1 MSLKKLIE
9 KRLTGINGEIMFTL
23 MSVLVA
29 LGNYSWYSFYEGL
42 WSPGALVK
50 GGKAAGYGIVG
61 LSDWWGVRGGVE
73 FFKVAEKGGVKPIL
87 GCRVRVEGLG
97 AVQLTVRTQDGYAAL
112 CRVLS
117 GYAVESGK
125 DVPED
130 WFWRDWETLREG
142 VWLSVPVG
150 GGDERPVGSVG
161 GPIPWPKRMAAWKSR
176 WRSEFWW
183 ELGWRTSSQKRQQQL
198 FYAQHE
204 SHGWRWVV
212 MSGARRAVSAGA
224 QTLSVLRMIGEL
236 ELRGRRGEKLGQ
248 REILP
253 SACEWEGVWKRRPE
267 VLRMTREFVDGV
279 GFRYRWGKLFLPS
292 SGEEGDGASREKMQ
306 RLETLCRGGMREKY
320 GALYRWPEKPS
331 PELREKRLQREL
343 EVVARTGYAGYF
355 LLFHEVLEICRER
368 GIETLARGSAAGS
381 LLCYAL
387 GVSNV
392 CPFRFGLHFERF
404 LNEERLRLSKLPDI
418 DLDLPWDRRDEVIAA
433 LLERYGEGRVAMVGG
448 CNTFQ
453 ARAAVAEVAKTMGLP
468 EREVRALTRLM
479 PHGGITRFE
488 RYRDI
493 WAESKILRDNE
504 NFREILPIAVEL
516 DGIPRHPMMHPCGLV
531 LADRSLYDFTP
542 LLPARKVL
550 QDDEGGARLL
560 PMAGMD
566 MEAVEEMGLLKLD
579 LLGQAG
585 LSVLRD
591 TIRNVEENEKGEG
604 QRSAVRKGLARLRY
618 NEVEIYRMIATGGA
632 RGVFHI
638 ESPAMTGLLQLCRCG
653 DIDALVAAVSV
664 IRPGAANED
673 KKEKYAR
680 RYLGQEEAVYAHPD
694 LESILGD
701 TYGLLVFEE
710 HIIRVAHEWAGMN
723 LGRADRLRRT
733 LVRKKATDL
742 VELEHE
748 FRKQAVTTKGRTEAE
763 AEEIWRM
770 LVEFSGYMFNKAHGA
785 AYAVEAYQGAWLKYH
800 YPGSFLAAVLEN
812 RRGFYKPLVYVA
824 ELWQR
829 GFRLLGPE
837 INRSASRYRCRGREI
852 DVPFSAMYG
861 LSGRFLV
868 RWQKELARGP
878 FRDGEDFLRR
888 VQPTTATALL
898 LAKGG
903 ALREFYP
910 NRFRAVRVVQRW
922 RGEVYNQEGMLPGL
936 ETDEKVGTEGDEPP
950 PDRALFAQWE
960 KEIFG
965 FPLSENPLPVVDEI
979 VPGQSAIRNLR
990 KCIGQ
995 EVEIRGLIVARR
1007 NLLEKNQKP
1016 MCFLTLADS
1025 TGIAEVTVFPAEYAV
1040 YGYEISRSERGCFR
1054 VKVEYDATKSGPQLV
1069 LRDFSRCS
1077 ESIERRG

>member
-1 MSLKKLIE
+1 SQE
-9 KRLTGINGEIMFTL
+9 
-23 MSVLVA
+23 
-29 LGNYSWYSFYEGL
+29 
-42 WSPGALVK
+42 
-50 GGKAAGYGIVG
+50 
-61 LSDWWGVRGGVE
+61 
-73 FFKVAEKGGVKPIL
+73 
-87 GCRVRVEGLG
+87 
-97 AVQLTVRTQDGYAAL
+97 GYAAL

-117 GYAVESGK
+117 GYAVDSGK
-125 DVPED
+125 DIPEVL
-130 WFWRDWETLREG
+130 FWRDWETLRNG

-150 GGDERPVGSVG
+150 GEDERPVGSEG
-161 GPIPWPKRMAAWKSR
+161 MPILWPKRMAAWKSR

-183 ELGWRTSSQKRQQQL
+183 ELGWKTPSQRRQQQL

-204 SHGWRWVV
+204 NCGWRWVV
-212 MSGARRAVSAGA
+212 MSGARREAASRPE
-224 QTLSVLRMIGEL
+224 TLAVLRMIGEL
-236 ELRGRRGEKLGQ
+236 ELRGRRDETVVK
-248 REILP
+248 RETLP
-253 SACEWEGVWKRRPE
+253 SAVEWQGKWERRPE

-279 GFRYRWGKLFLPS
+279 GFRYRWGQLFLPS
-292 SGEEGDGASREKMQ
+292 SGEEGYDVSKEKVQ
-306 RLETLCRGGMREKY
+306 RLETLCREGMRSRY
-320 GALYRWPEKPS
+320 GALYRWPNKPS
-331 PELREKRLQREL
+331 REIREKRLQREL

-368 GIETLARGSAAGS
+368 GVDTLARGSAAGS

-418 DLDLPWDRRDEVIAA
+418 DLDLPWDRRDEVISA

-448 CNTFQ
+448 CSTFQ

-468 EREVRALTRLM
+468 EREARALTRLM
-479 PHGGITRFE
+479 PHGGMMRFE

-493 WAESKILRDNE
+493 WAESKVLRENEEFRDILH
-504 NFREILPIAVEL
+504 IAGEL
-516 DGIPRHPMMHPCGLV
+516 DGVPRHSMMHPCGLV
-531 LADRSLYDFTP
+531 LADRSLYEFTP

-550 QDDEGGARLL
+550 QDDEGRARLL

-591 TIRNVEENEKGEG
+591 TIKNVEENEKGEG
-604 QRSAVRKGLARLRY
+604 KRSAVRKGLAHLRY
-618 NEVEIYRMIATGGA
+618 DEEEIFRMMATGGA

-673 KKEKYAR
+673 KKQKYAR

-694 LESILGD
+694 LEPILGD

-710 HIIRVAHEWAGMN
+710 HIIRVAHEWAGMD

-733 LVRKKATDL
+733 LVRKKASDL

-748 FRKQAVTTKGRTEAE
+748 FRKQALEVKGRTEAE
-763 AEEIWRM
+763 VEQIWRM

-800 YPGSFLAAVLEN
+800 YPGCFLAAVLEN
-812 RRGFYKPLVYVA
+812 RRGFYGLLAYVA

-829 GFRLLGPE
+829 GYRLLGPE

-852 DVPFSAMYG
+852 EVPFSAISG
-861 LSGRFLV
+861 LSEKFLWH
-868 RWQKELARGP
+868 WQKELAREP
-878 FRDGEDFLRR
+878 FRDGKDFFRR
-888 VQPTTATALL
+888 VKPTAATALL

-910 NRFRAVRVVQRW
+910 NRFRAVRVVQQW
-922 RGEVYNQEGMLPGL
+922 REEINHPEGMLPGL
-936 ETDEKVGTEGDEPP
+936 ETMGTVVSEGDEPP
-950 PDRALFAQWE
+950 LDQVLFARWE

-965 FPLSENPLPVVDEI
+965 FPLSMNPLPMVDGSL
-979 VPGQSAIRNLR
+979 PGESAIGELRRN
-990 KCIGQ
+990 IGR
-995 EVEIRGLIVARR
+995 EMEIRGLIVARR
-1007 NLLEKNQKP
+1007 NLLEKNRKP

-1025 TGIAEVTVFPAEYAV
+1025 TGIVEVTVFPAEYAL
-1040 YGYEISRSERGCFR
+1040 YGYEISQSESGCFR
-1054 VKVEYDATKSGPQLV
+1054 VKVENDATKSGPQLV
-1069 LRDFSRCS
+1069 LSGFSSVEGVGGEARFS
-1077 ESIERRG
+1077 GSREKKK